1 MVQGPA
7 AWLQL
12 GPWGNTMR
20 ATAQKQGH
28 LTPPWPASLPHP
40 PLLPSGVEFVLK
52 TFDGQWLSW
61 EQGHHTSNFY
71 TDLPLR
77 T

>member
-12 GPWGNTMR
+12 GPWSNTMR
-20 ATAQKQGH
+20 AAAGNTS
-28 LTPPWPASLPHP
+28 WLPHSTG
-40 PLLPSGVEFVLK
+40 LLRSPTRFCSGVEFVLK